1 MDHVFARAHSSYV
14 GSLML
19 LTMCDVTML
28 QFLPWKRSTFYTES
42 EGYPDLSVMKFA
54 VGIKTV
60 QALVSVLCQMA
71 YLALETQVVDDP
83 TTSAQA
89 QALFSLNIVF
99 SVLGAGHGVFVFVSK
114 NSALRSAQKQHET
127 SVQKKCSGASGDDVQ
142 MHDLYSDRESD
153 AGTMMMEDRLSEGG
167 GGMANPMH
175 TEEVLGMRRRI
186 KELAREIE
194 EVRGGN
200 EALAGRTP
208 RVVL

>member
-71 YLALETQVVDDP
+71 YLALETKVHDP
-83 TTSAQA
+83 TTSPEA
-89 QALFSLNIVF
+89 QALFALNIVF
-99 SVLGAGHGVFVFVSK
+99 SVSTVSFGLVMLVIK
-114 NSALRSAQKQHET
+114 NNLLRSVQKQHEV
-127 SVQKKCSGASGDDVQ
+127 SVLKKCSENSGDGVQ
-142 MHDLYSDRESD
+142 MSELRSGRDEVD
-153 AGTMMMEDRLSEGG
+153 AGMTMVNERVSEGG
-167 GGMANPMH
+167 GMVNPMH
-175 TEEVLGMRRRI
+175 TEEVQGMRRRVVALTSELDVLK
-186 KELAREIE
+186 KERELLLLDGSYE
-194 EVRGGN
+194 
-200 EALAGRTP
+200 
-208 RVVL
+208 